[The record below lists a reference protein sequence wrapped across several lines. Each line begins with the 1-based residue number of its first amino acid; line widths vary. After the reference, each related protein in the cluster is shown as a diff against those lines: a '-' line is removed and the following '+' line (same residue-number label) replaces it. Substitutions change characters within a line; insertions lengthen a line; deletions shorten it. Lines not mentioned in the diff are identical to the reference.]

1 MSDVLK
7 VSGAW
12 SERYRAFR
20 DLYGELRRD
29 RARYRDV
36 VLRNPSRVDA
46 QTIAVV
52 LSGQVRFAP
61 EARDVFRHAFEADDV
76 ENGAMLFASLRP
88 HLRLADGARQIIDA
102 CERVT
107 ATSALAEACTY
118 LFIHANAR
126 TIEIE
131 EPDELPSEND
141 GGDDEPESLPDEPQ
155 DDGGAS

>member
-7 VSGAW
+7 VGGAW

-20 DLYGELRRD
+20 DLYDELRRD

-36 VLRNPSRVDA
+36 VLRNPGRVDA

-52 LSGQVRFAP
+52 LHGQVRFAP
-61 EARDVFRHAFEADDV
+61 EAQDVFRRAFEADVV
-76 ENGAMLFASLRP
+76 EDGAMLFASLRP
-88 HLRLADGARQIIDA
+88 HLRLADGARQIIGA

-131 EPDELPSEND
+131 EPDELPPEED
-141 GGDDEPESLPDEPQ
+141 GDDEPESLPDEPQ
-155 DDGGAS
+155 DDGGES

>member
-7 VSGAW
+7 VGGAW

-20 DLYGELRRD
+20 DLYGELRHD

-36 VLRNPSRVDA
+36 VLRNPGRVDA

-52 LSGQVRFAP
+52 LSGQVQFVGG
-61 EARDVFRHAFEADDV
+61 ARDVFRRVFEADDV
-76 ENGAMLFASLRP
+76 EDGVMLFASLRP
-88 HLRLADGARQIIDA
+88 HLRIADSARQIIDA

-118 LFIHANAR
+118 LFVHANAR

-131 EPDELPSEND
+131 EPVELPPEDAS
-141 GGDDEPESLPDEPQ
+141 DDEPESLPDEPQ
-155 DDGGAS
+155 DDGGNA

>member
-7 VSGAW
+7 VGGAW

-36 VLRNPSRVDA
+36 VLRNPGRMDA

-52 LSGQVRFAP
+52 LSGQVRFVG
-61 EARDVFRHAFEADDV
+61 EVRDVFRRVFEADDV
-76 ENGAMLFASLRP
+76 EDGAMLFASLRP
-88 HLRLADGARQIIDA
+88 HLHVADDARPVIDA

-118 LFIHANAR
+118 LFIHANPR
-126 TIEIE
+126 TIEVE
-131 EPDELPSEND
+131 ELDELLPEDKGDDDAGSFPDE
-141 GGDDEPESLPDEPQ
+141 SL
-155 DDGGAS
+155 DDGGAP